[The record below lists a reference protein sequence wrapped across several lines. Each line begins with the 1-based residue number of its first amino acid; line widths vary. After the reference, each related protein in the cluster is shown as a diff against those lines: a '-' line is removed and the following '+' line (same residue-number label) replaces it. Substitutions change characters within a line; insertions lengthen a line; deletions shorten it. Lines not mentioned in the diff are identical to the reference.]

1 MKPPA
6 LSTLSMSP
14 TTSLV
19 SMVLAHVVC
28 RLSMRLWIKS
38 ANPLIGFALNFNQ
51 MFANFAYQVSLTTF
65 SIGLWVGK
73 LKFWSSRL
81 IGGDLDTGLA
91 GFSGLI
97 DPACASV
104 EMDLEMGSG
113 LLLQLPK
120 ATATPAA

>member
-1 MKPPA
+1 M
-6 LSTLSMSP
+6 
-14 TTSLV
+14 
-19 SMVLAHVVC
+19 
-28 RLSMRLWIKS
+28 
-38 ANPLIGFALNFNQ
+38 
-51 MFANFAYQVSLTTF
+51 
-65 SIGLWVGK
+65 
-73 LKFWSSRL
+73 
-81 IGGDLDTGLA
+81 A